1 MTFERK
7 KYKNF
12 ALMQLN
18 GRWKPAIIGTLISLL
33 IALAFTVTQK
43 ETSSIS
49 YSELL
54 NYDYAQLLDYYRN
67 SSEFSA
73 PSFILS
79 FIQTIVGFITEIV
92 LISFLL
98 IFSRSPDPV
107 SLKSYFECYNKWG
120 RGILTGLWRW
130 LWLFL
135 WGLIAVPI
143 LIGLILLYTVL
154 PVSISDST
162 IGALTPI
169 VLLICLIPMFI
180 KSIEYSFV
188 FFFVSEFSE
197 IGIRKALRLS
207 ITIAK
212 GHRWNIFVLD
222 LSFIGWFLLCA
233 ISLGIGFLWILPYY
247 YLTLT
252 NTYHALLQ
260 DALESGK
267 IKPEDLNS

>member
-54 NYDYAQLLDYYRN
+54 NYDYAQMLDYYRN
-67 SSEFSA
+67 SPEFSA

-79 FIQTIVGFITEIV
+79 LIQTIVGFITEIV

-233 ISLGIGFLWILPYY
+233 ISFGIGFLWILPYY